1 MARKKVLVLG
11 SGAREHA
18 LCRALSAEAEV
29 TVMPGNAGIAAEAAT
44 LPGKADDLPAVVAAA
59 RASFAEL
66 VVVGPEAPL
75 CAGVTDALV
84 EAGFL
89 VFGPSRA
96 AAELEAS
103 KSFCKDFM
111 KRHGIPTSDYA
122 VFEDADAAEA
132 HARAIGRPLVVKADG
147 LAAGKGVVVASSV
160 EETCAAIHAF
170 MREGLFGAA
179 GRKVVLED
187 KVTGQEVSFHAICDG
202 ARFVP
207 LAAAQDHKRL
217 EDGDRGP
224 NTGGMGA
231 YSPPPVVT
239 PALEARILAEVI
251 RPTVDGMAK
260 EGRPFRG
267 VLFAGLMI
275 GERGELSVLE
285 FNVRFGDPETAV
297 LLARLD
303 GALLPYLE
311 GAARGDLGPLADR
324 SPPVRNGPALAV
336 VMAAAGYPESPRVG
350 DAIEGL
356 DAAAAVPAVS
366 VLHAGTR
373 REDGKFL
380 TAGGRVLCITAHA
393 ADLDAAAEA
402 AYTAVDRVRF
412 AGSQHRRDIGARART
427 PQKSRATTP

>member
-18 LCRALSAEAEV
+18 LCRALAGEAEV
-29 TVMPGNAGIAAEAAT
+29 VAMPGNAGIAAEAAT
-44 LPGKADDLPAVVAAA
+44 VAGKVDDLPAVVAAA
-59 RASFAEL
+59 RTSGAEL

-75 CAGVTDALV
+75 CAGVTDALTA
-84 EAGFL
+84 AGFL

-111 KRHGIPTSDYA
+111 KRHGIPTSAYA
-122 VFEDADAAEA
+122 VFDDADAAEA
-132 HARAIGRPLVVKADG
+132 HARALGRPLVVKADG

-170 MREGLFGAA
+170 MREGVFGAA
-179 GRKVVLED
+179 GRRVVLED
-187 KVTGQEVSFHAICDG
+187 RVTGQEVSFHAICDG

-207 LAAAQDHKRL
+207 LAAAQDHKRIK
-217 EDGDRGP
+217 DGDQGP

-239 PALEARILAEVI
+239 AALEARILAEVI
-251 RPTVDGMAK
+251 RPTVDGMAA

-275 GERGELSVLE
+275 GEDGALSVLE

-311 GAARGDLGPLADR
+311 GAARGDLGALADR
-324 SPPVRNGPALAV
+324 SPPVLAGPALAV
-336 VMAAAGYPESPRVG
+336 VLAAAGYPESPRTG
-350 DAIEGL
+350 DVIEGL
-356 DAAAAVPAVS
+356 DEAAAVPGVS

-373 REDGKFL
+373 REDGKFR
-380 TAGGRVLCITAHA
+380 TAGGRVLCITAQA
-393 ADLDAAAEA
+393 KDLDAAAEA
-402 AYTAVDRVRF
+402 AYAAVDRVHF

-427 PQKSRATTP
+427 R